1 VIRLGDKYRE
11 LYPRQGGR
19 RVSIRRGFRTGVE
32 YIAEIYSG
40 KKYESTMIYQSW
52 YRPLS
57 LYTRDFRDRK
67 PFFTTFT
74 KNTCTRLTF

>member
-1 VIRLGDKYRE
+1 
-11 LYPRQGGR
+11 
-19 RVSIRRGFRTGVE
+19 
-32 YIAEIYSG
+32 
-40 KKYESTMIYQSW
+40 MIYQSW

-67 PFFTTFT
+67 LFFTTFT